1 MAVSANARTSVPVF
15 EPDDVQHRIR
25 LSNWAIQAAQGKL
38 NNTGSVTLSAGV
50 ASTSVSDA
58 RVGINSFIGFTPTT
72 ANAASETGAGTM
84 FLSTR
89 GDGFFVITHANNAT
103 ADRTFAYCILG

>member
-1 MAVSANARTSVPVF
+1 MAASANARTSVPVF

-25 LSNWAIQAAQGKL
+25 ISNWAIQAAQGKL

-50 ASTSVSDA
+50 VSTSVSDA

-72 ANAASETGAGTM
+72 ANAASEVGAGTM
-84 FLSTR
+84 YLSTR
-89 GDGFFVITHANNAT
+89 GDSFFVITHANA
-103 ADRTFAYCILG
+103 ASVDRTFAYCILG